1 MTWVLS
7 SIPDLKSDL
16 PEDFVLRKIAHAL
29 EFGVLA
35 LLVRAALPR
44 RTAQSKQQPV
54 VDLRDGYAG
63 LAAVA
68 YALVDELHQT
78 FVPGRHGAAT
88 DVLIDSA
95 GVVLALL
102 LAVGWRRLRRR

>member
-35 LLVRAALPR
+35 LLVRSALPER
-44 RTAQSKQQPV
+44 AGRTAKRAV

-63 LAAVA
+63 LAALA

-88 DVLIDSA
+88 DVLIDGA

-102 LAVGWRRLRRR
+102 LAAGWRRYRR